1 MIHHPAWAVCTTMPT
16 ATARINNQKQKKQ
29 SDMKRYRLIEYAY
42 LATLVLGF
50 TACSQDELVDGSPV
64 NGTPV
69 TFTASGIAMQQ
80 SAATR
85 ATTDGTWE
93 ADMTVG
99 IKISGMNSEL
109 PKAYTVKPNADDN
122 TKATL
127 SAADA
132 ANPFYWQSST
142 ESVAVTAWWPYADG
156 QTEPSEVIVEAD
168 QSTRANYDA
177 SDYIMVQEDVK
188 YSEPTLTFE
197 HRTAKVTINIQMSRE
212 NSTASV
218 SDLKLCNLTGV
229 KDGATQVTPYQPDK
243 NVATFEALLPE
254 QTIAADTQFLSL
266 QLDGHSFTYTW
277 TASQGYELKAGYN
290 TIFTFTLANKDI
302 VFEGCTL
309 EEWTVQEIQGNT
321 GPSTL
326 DFIVEDGTYKV
337 YTEAGLKVW
346 ADHVKAGHWS
356 TNLTLMNDIIMTSPA
371 SGSSNWTPIGRSSQT
386 SLNYTTYTGTIEGNG
401 YTIDNMVVNEPSS
414 YRASMV
420 VALGEGGT
428 IRNLTIGSGSYF
440 SSRYYA
446 SSLVVD
452 NNGGKVINCH
462 SAATVE
468 GKITSVRTGVDFS
481 VGGVVANNWSD
492 DGKNSYVIGCSF
504 SGQVIADANNL
515 EEYFFVGGVVA
526 NSGTAVGNNS
536 NRAHVVGCINTGG
549 VTFQS
554 AGSSTVSHVGGVV
567 GSNYQNHGLA
577 VVTGCVM
584 TGKMTFSNVEK
595 RRPWYS
601 AFDATIGEIAD
612 ATATHVYYTGGS
624 IESNYSNPY
633 RTTYAKYD
641 ALLEVDG
648 TDPTWET
655 ATANINTAIKDWN
668 ASNGDLCPYHFEQTN
683 GTNQPPTLVDGAPN

>member
-1 MIHHPAWAVCTTMPT
+1 MPT

-99 IKISGMNSEL
+99 IKISGMNNDL

-127 SAADA
+127 AAADA

-142 ESVAVTAWWPYADG
+142 ESVAVTAWYPYTVG

-168 QSTRANYDA
+168 QSMRANYDA

-188 YSEPTLTFE
+188 YSKPTLVFK

-212 NSTASV
+212 GSTASV

-254 QTIAADTQFLSL
+254 QTIAAGTQFLSL

-302 VFEGCTL
+302 IFEGCTL
-309 EEWTVQEIQGNT
+309 VGWLDGQGTQGNT

-346 ADHVKAGHWS
+346 ADHVKAGHYS

-584 TGKMTFSNVEK
+584 TGKMTFSYVEK
-595 RRPWYS
+595 RHPWYS

-624 IESNYSNPY
+624 IESEWHNPY

-648 TDPTWET
+648 IDITWET